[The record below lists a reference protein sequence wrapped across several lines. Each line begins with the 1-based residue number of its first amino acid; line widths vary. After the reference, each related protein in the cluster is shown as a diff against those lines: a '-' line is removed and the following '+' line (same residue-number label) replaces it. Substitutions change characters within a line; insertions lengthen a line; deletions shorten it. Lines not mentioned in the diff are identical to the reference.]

1 VPEYFVYPLR
11 DLLVSCTL
19 CVASTLDLINDDKV
33 DDMNEE
39 LVRSSRAVNDTLDI
53 PSNGNEFKPNP
64 IKEGEKL
71 KFDVSEESPTEDDY
85 EQKRRSAAPRMVFS
99 KQDT

>member
-19 CVASTLDLINDDKV
+19 CVASTLDLINDDKD

-39 LVRSSRAVNDTLDI
+39 LVRSSRAVNDTIDI
-53 PSNGNEFKPNP
+53 P
-64 IKEGEKL
+64 
-71 KFDVSEESPTEDDY
+71 
-85 EQKRRSAAPRMVFS
+85 
-99 KQDT
+99 